1 MGSSQTLIAVN
12 GTGQTIDTATSI
24 SQLLKSVEA
33 MRTDLHQVHLRIN
46 LLERS
51 LTEVKNQHLRKKVNI
66 NIEISVLNF
75 NTKTFIKKSKILE
88 LKYPKWWPFAEI
100 SPTWFVFMIVWPFMA
115 ARIMQMIQKKK

>member
-1 MGSSQTLIAVN
+1 MN
-12 GTGQTIDTATSI
+12 GTGQTFDSASSI
-24 SQLLKSVEA
+24 KQLLKNVEA

-51 LTEVKNQHLRKKVNI
+51 LTEVRNQHLRKKVNI

-75 NTKTFIKKSKILE
+75 NTKTYIKKSKILE

-100 SPTWFVFMIVWPFMA
+100 SPTWFAFMIVWPFMA
-115 ARIMQMIQKKK
+115 VRIMQMIQRKK